1 MTIDLNVAVDV
12 LKVQKRR
19 IYDITNVLEGISYV
33 QKIQKNT
40 IKWIGGTEDPEV
52 QREISDL
59 KNRLDRM
66 NDEEKELDNK
76 INDLNN
82 KIRREFLEN
91 QEMRDYHYITYDDL
105 MKIYD
110 TMSREQGGSAKSML
124 VISAPKGT
132 SLQMGQ

>member
-52 QREISDL
+52 QREITDL
-59 KNRLDRM
+59 KTRLDRM
-66 NDEEKELDNK
+66 NDEEKDLDNK
-76 INDLNN
+76 ITELNN

-105 MKIYD
+105 MKIYE

-132 SLQMGQ
+132 SLEMGQ

>member
-52 QREISDL
+52 EREISDL

-132 SLQMGQ
+132 SL